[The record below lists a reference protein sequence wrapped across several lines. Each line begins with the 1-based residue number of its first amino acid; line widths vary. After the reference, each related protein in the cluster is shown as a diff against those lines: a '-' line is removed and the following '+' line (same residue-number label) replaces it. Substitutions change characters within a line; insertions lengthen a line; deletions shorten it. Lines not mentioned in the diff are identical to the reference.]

1 MEKTK
6 KYLIE
11 KIISKFNEERKKTK
25 ENNKIEKYENK
36 HTEIKILIKK
46 KIIFEKTFR
55 LEIREFFNKI
65 NHKIRFSVVTFNP
78 HNNFEA
84 YLKQEIREEKF
95 NEIDYDQLIDDYN
108 PENYSCN
115 SFNFDYDY
123 SSSEEDNELITKKK
137 FSRKAFIIFMKIS
150 KVRKTKKSNGNWES

>member
-1 MEKTK
+1 M
-6 KYLIE
+6 
-11 KIISKFNEERKKTK
+11 
-25 ENNKIEKYENK
+25 
-36 HTEIKILIKK
+36 
-46 KIIFEKTFR
+46 
-55 LEIREFFNKI
+55 
-65 NHKIRFSVVTFNP
+65 VTFNP

-84 YLKQEIREEKF
+84 YLKQEIKEEKF

>member
-11 KIISKFNEERKKTK
+11 TIISKFNEERKKTK
-25 ENNKIEKYENK
+25 ENHKMKKYENK

-46 KIIFEKTFR
+46 KIVLEKTFR
-55 LEIREFFNKI
+55 MEIREFFNKI
-65 NHKIRFSVVTFNP
+65 NHKIRFSVVIFNP

-84 YLKQEIREEKF
+84 YLKQEIKEEEF
-95 NEIDYDQLIDDYN
+95 NQIDYDQLIDDYN

-115 SFNFDYDY
+115 SFNFDCDY
-123 SSSEEDNELITKKK
+123 SSSEEDNESITKKK
-137 FSRKAFIIFMKIS
+137 ISRKAFIIFMEIS
-150 KVRKTKKSNGNWES
+150 KVRKTKKSNSNWES